1 MKIGITLKLFL
12 AFFSTILL
20 VVVIMALAVRY
31 SFYYGFLDYINR
43 VEVERLDFLATRIAD
58 EYEKNGDWKF
68 VKFKRGMWHRLILS
82 HLRAH
87 NDEPSELPIPGDAEP
102 EQSLDLTDLGLRLS
116 LLDYD
121 KSFVAGNRQYDS
133 QSNAVLKPIISQ
145 GKTIGWL
152 SILPST
158 ELMDTIDIQFK
169 EQQYNTAF
177 IIGIISIF
185 FAAGIAVLLSSSFL
199 SPIRRLVTAM
209 RELIAGKYSTRTTV
223 TNIDEIGQL
232 QKDFNSLANT
242 LEKNEK
248 SRHQWIADISHELRT
263 PMSILLGEVE
273 ALQDGV
279 RQLNSHS
286 VKSLHTEITRV
297 NQLIEDLYHLSM
309 SDIGALDYRKS
320 ELELTEILDDVLSAF
335 NDKLR
340 SKNIRSI
347 VSIKDCSP
355 IKILADSQRLYQ
367 LFSNLMQNT
376 LRYTNPNGQ
385 FEIKCECDDAYVTV
399 HWHDSEP
406 GVEDHLIDLL
416 FERLFRAEESRSRA
430 SGGAGLGLSLCKNIA
445 EAHDGQ
451 ITVQH
456 SPLGG
461 LWFQVKLPILSV
473 KASSRVEQKLK
484 QA

>member
-12 AFFSTILL
+12 AFFGTILL
-20 VVVIMALAVRY
+20 VVVIMAIAVRY

-43 VEVERLDFLATRIAD
+43 VEVERLDYMANTIA
-58 EYEKNGDWKF
+58 EQYQKNGDWKF

-87 NDEPSELPIPGDAEP
+87 NYESNDLQIPNEAEP

-116 LLDYD
+116 LLDSD

-133 QSNAVLKPIISQ
+133 QSNAVLKPIFSE
-145 GKTIGWL
+145 GKIVGWL
-152 SILPST
+152 SIMPST

-177 IIGIISIF
+177 IIGIVSIF
-185 FAAGIAVLLSSSFL
+185 FAAAIAVLLSSSYL
-199 SPIRRLVTAM
+199 SPVRRLVVAM
-209 RELIAGKYSTRTTV
+209 RALIAGNYKTRIPV
-223 TNIDEIGQL
+223 TNVDEIGQL

-263 PMSILLGEVE
+263 PMSVLLGEVE
-273 ALQDGV
+273 AIQDGV
-279 RQLNSHS
+279 RQFNSHS

-297 NQLIEDLYHLSM
+297 NQLIDDLYHLSM

-320 ELELTEILDDVLSAF
+320 ELELTSILEDVLSTF
-335 NDKLR
+335 RDKIK
-340 SKNIRSI
+340 SKNIQPI
-347 VSIKDCSP
+347 LLIKECAP
-355 IKILADSQRLYQ
+355 IMVLADPQRLYQ

-385 FEIKCECDDAYVTV
+385 FEVKCECDDNYTTV
-399 HWHDSEP
+399 HWQDSEP
-406 GVEDHLIDLL
+406 GVDDDVIDRL

-445 EAHDGQ
+445 EAHDGT

-473 KASSRVEQKLK
+473 KSSSRIEQKLK